1 MPASADR
8 LFAAR
13 HSRADASL
21 TAAVAVTPERRARIE
36 ALAYDYASRAKE
48 PVREC
53 NLCGGSRLVEVSRV
67 DRYGYSAVFML
78 CARCGLGFIAPR
90 LTPAEYAVFY
100 DGVYRPLVS
109 AYHGRLIDAETVQVE
124 QLEYAEALGAHL
136 DRVLGS
142 RPRSIMDVGGST
154 GVVAAPLRER
164 FGAEVTVLDPAPEEL
179 RVAEAAG
186 METVAGFA
194 EDYDPAGRTW
204 DLVLLCQTI
213 DHLLDV
219 RSTLEAIRRMLGPD
233 GRAFVDVLDVGFM
246 MRRHGGIEG
255 AVKVDHPFYL
265 TRRTA
270 LAYFAVAGLEPRSER
285 TSDDGHW
292 GFVLAPAEP
301 AEPDWHE
308 LRAGAEGL
316 LADAWALR
324 AVA

>member
-1 MPASADR
+1 
-8 LFAAR
+8 
-13 HSRADASL
+13 
-21 TAAVAVTPERRARIE
+21 
-36 ALAYDYASRAKE
+36 
-48 PVREC
+48 
-53 NLCGGSRLVEVSRV
+53 
-67 DRYGYSAVFML
+67 
-78 CARCGLGFIAPR
+78 
-90 LTPAEYAVFY
+90 
-100 DGVYRPLVS
+100 
-109 AYHGRLIDAETVQVE
+109 
-124 QLEYAEALGAHL
+124 
-136 DRVLGS
+136 
-142 RPRSIMDVGGST
+142 MDVGGST